1 MYKFLEHTADF
12 KIQVI
17 ANSLEEIFKESILA
31 LNAFLEP
38 ELGEKEK
45 EEEITLQSPNL
56 ELLYIDFL
64 SQILSKIYI
73 EKMIF
78 EVTNIDLNLK
88 ENSLVAKLKGREFK
102 KIEKDIKAITYHQ
115 TKIEKIKDKYLAEFI
130 IDV

>member
-17 ANSLEEIFKESILA
+17 ANSLEDLFKESVLA
-31 LNAFLEP
+31 LNEFLNP
-38 ELGEKEK
+38 TLGGKTK
-45 EEEITLQSPNL
+45 EEEITLTSENL

-64 SQILSKIYI
+64 SQILTKVYI

-78 EVTNIDLNLK
+78 EAVDIKLDLEKNFLT
-88 ENSLVAKLKGREFK
+88 AKLKGREFK
-102 KIEKDIKAITYHQ
+102 KITKDIKAVTYHQ
-115 TKIEKIKDKYLAEFI
+115 IKIENINGKYLGEFI